1 VNRLLTLIC
10 CFSLC
15 SIPGLA
21 QKRSS
26 KTVMSDQQF
35 VSFAGQTDMV
45 DANLAQLA
53 RTAAPSRPVKDY
65 AQKLVTDQTSD
76 FQTLS
81 KVAHQSSFNLPSAI
95 DQEHNRSVIAPFQ
108 KLRGADFDRHFV
120 SEMVSGDI
128 KAIDIYQKEVA
139 DARTPALKSY
149 AEQAIPIL
157 QANLADAK
165 KLEAAKAP
173 APKG

>member
-1 VNRLLTLIC
+1 VNRILTLLC
-10 CFSLC
+10 CFFLC

-26 KTVMSDQQF
+26 KPPMSDQQF
-35 VSFAGQTDMV
+35 VNFAGQTDMV

-76 FQTLS
+76 FQALS

-108 KLRGADFDRHFV
+108 KLKGTDFDRRFV
-120 SEMVSGDI
+120 SEMVAGDI
-128 KAIDIYQKEVA
+128 KAIDIYKKEAA
-139 DARTPALKSY
+139 DARAPALKSY
-149 AEQAIPIL
+149 AEEALPIL
-157 QANLADAK
+157 QADLADAK
-165 KLEAAKAP
+165 KLEAANAP
-173 APKG
+173 AHKG